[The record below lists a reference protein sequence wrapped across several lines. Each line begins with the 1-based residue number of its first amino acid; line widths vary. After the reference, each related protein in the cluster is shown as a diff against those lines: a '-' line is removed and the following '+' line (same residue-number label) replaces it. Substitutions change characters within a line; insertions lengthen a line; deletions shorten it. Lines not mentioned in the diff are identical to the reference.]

1 MPPSKVPEIDLT
13 AVNVSDPLLAGRA
26 KARFMRAAEMGE
38 LKAARS
44 ATTCVDFMFAGTTV
58 KVLKWFW
65 WLVV

>member
-1 MPPSKVPEIDLT
+1 
-13 AVNVSDPLLAGRA
+13 
-26 KARFMRAAEMGE
+26 MRAAEMGE